1 MSTYNKLTREQNM
14 EILGKTGEKIVSN
27 FYSRKGK
34 IVEQSINNFD
44 SGKDMM
50 VDGAKVEVKT
60 QVPFVI
66 KNAFSFRKNQL
77 RKCLNAD
84 GVVFVSVPNSV
95 KPHWSDGKV
104 YLIEPSALKYSFYTT
119 KDGREM
125 VLIPI
130 NQPDMMEIYVMTQEE
145 CAELQKYTSSEW
157 K

>member
-1 MSTYNKLTREQNM
+1 MDRINNI

-27 FYSRKGK
+27 LYSRQGK
-34 IVEQSINNFD
+34 IVEMAIDNFD
-44 SGKDMM
+44 RCKDML
-50 VDGAKVEVKT
+50 VDGSKVEVKT
-60 QVPFVI
+60 QVPFVL

-84 GVVFVSVPNSV
+84 FVTFVSVPNNV

-104 YLIEPSALKYSFYTT
+104 YQIESSKMKYTSYNTN
-119 KDGREM
+119 DGREM

-130 NQPDMMEIYVMTQEE
+130 NQADMVEVYQMSQEE
-145 CAELQKYTSSEW
+145 CVELKKYTTSSW

>member
-130 NQPDMMEIYVMTQEE
+130 DQPDMMEIYVMTQEE